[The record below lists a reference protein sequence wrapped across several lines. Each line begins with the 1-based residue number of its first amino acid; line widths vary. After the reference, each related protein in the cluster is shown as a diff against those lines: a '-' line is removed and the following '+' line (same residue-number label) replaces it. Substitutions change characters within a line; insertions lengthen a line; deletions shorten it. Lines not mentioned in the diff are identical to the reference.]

1 MQKARF
7 IIENLLT
14 QGKLE
19 AAIEGSMILC
29 QAYQDDSLGDIAAQ
43 HSARYQMLI
52 RDYNEGLL
60 NEADYRP
67 GLARIN
73 RAMLDLADAIPETWS
88 EEPLIQA
95 GFSSKTYEEVQPGK
109 KRVQLLKWAIL
120 IGLAVLTAAIWGGYY
135 WSITNPKKEVVAASE
150 PSKLPQISVPEQS
163 SPIPE
168 NKPDSGDKPENRST
182 QPAKTLPKSAKTPE
196 TLPKTSKSI
205 PGTLAT
211 PDTRFRS
218 FGKTVI
224 SDNME
229 LGKVGE
235 SFAYRNVKTG
245 EILCCFADAKSFGS
259 GKAYVS
265 KDRINFYYIDKS
277 GKKVD

>member
-1 MQKARF
+1 MQKARSV
-7 IIENLLT
+7 IENLLT

-29 QAYQDDSLGDIAAQ
+29 KAYLEDSLGDIAAQ
-43 HSARYQMLI
+43 HSARYQMLM

-95 GFSSKTYEEVQPGK
+95 GFSSKIYKEVKPAKNQG
-109 KRVQLLKWAIL
+109 QWLKWALL
-120 IGLAVLTAAIWGGYY
+120 IGMAVIAAIFGGYY
-135 WSITNPKKEVVAASE
+135 WSTGNPKKEVVAASE
-150 PSKLPQISVPEQS
+150 PSKPTEISIPEQS
-163 SPIPE
+163 SPVPE
-168 NKPDSGDKPENRST
+168 NKPDSGNKPENRST
-182 QPAKTLPKSAKTPE
+182 QPSKTLPKSAKTPE
-196 TLPKTSKSI
+196 ILPKASKSI

-235 SFAYRNVKTG
+235 SFAFRNVKTG

-265 KDRINFYYIDKS
+265 KDRINFYYIDKT
-277 GKKVD
+277 GKKVE